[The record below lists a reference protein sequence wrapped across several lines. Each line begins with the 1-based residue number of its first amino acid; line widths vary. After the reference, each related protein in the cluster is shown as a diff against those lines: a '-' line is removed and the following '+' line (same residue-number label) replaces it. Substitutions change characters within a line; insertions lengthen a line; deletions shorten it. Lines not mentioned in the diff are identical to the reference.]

1 MEINVVASTK
11 LGHISSKE
19 EVLELAGKMSNICYT
34 EITAEDIF
42 KFKSMEEAKETCKFL
57 QLVTKYF
64 VEGKEYKLLI
74 DSEDLKSLLKK
85 QELIE
90 EPDT

>member
-34 EITAEDIF
+34 KRTAEDIF
-42 KFKSMEEAKETCKFL
+42 NE
-57 QLVTKYF
+57 
-64 VEGKEYKLLI
+64 
-74 DSEDLKSLLKK
+74 DSNII
-85 QELIE
+85 IE
-90 EPDT
+90 VIGNF

>member
-34 EITAEDIF
+34 KRTAEDIF
-42 KFKSMEEAKETCKFL
+42 NEDSNTSINRAKGVIGNGHHSVSEHPRYNYVISDIPKIL
-57 QLVTKYF
+57 AMVLNN
-64 VEGKEYKLLI
+64 EGV
-74 DSEDLKSLLKK
+74 
-85 QELIE
+85 
-90 EPDT
+90 